1 MFLQRNSHVEFLLAA
16 AMPRGHLPASKM
28 YVDLL
33 TLYFIIIG
41 TLLASAGLTFWEHR
55 THPNRSGS
63 LRILAAGFA
72 TLALGCL
79 VALFRGKLPSPL
91 GSAVAN
97 LIVLSG
103 YLLIMN
109 GAASLSGRRYR
120 AASIGLLIVM
130 ALIWLVAGDQR
141 EDLVWKYVSAFPIAL
156 VSGMTAWELM
166 RCQPLKLL
174 TPLRIATAAASLHA
188 LVYAARAFILPWWVA
203 EHGPG
208 MHLAASTLTMY
219 EGVLYSIMLPMT
231 LLKLIREETHGELL
245 RESQTDYLTRLGNRR
260 WFFEQGARIIDS
272 GAGRG
277 PIAVLAFDL
286 DQFKAINDRHGHHAG
301 DQVLKFFADSARS
314 VLGADALLARLGGE
328 EFAALLSGPDARR
341 ATVLGAAVA
350 QHFAVTVV
358 GRDDSLGISA
368 TVSVGLAQFE
378 DRVPP
383 LADALAAADRAL
395 YQAKALGGN
404 RVELARAAASAV
416 SC

>member
-1 MFLQRNSHVEFLLAA
+1 
-16 AMPRGHLPASKM
+16 M

-55 THPNRSGS
+55 THPSRSGS

-72 TLALGCL
+72 TLAAGCT
-79 VALFRGKLPSPL
+79 VALFRAKLPSPL

-120 AASIGLLIVM
+120 AASFGLLIIM
-130 ALIWLVAGDQR
+130 ALIWLAAGDQR
-141 EDLVWKYVSAFPIAL
+141 EDLVWKYISAFPIAL
-156 VSGMTAWELM
+156 VSGVTSWELL
-166 RCQPLKLL
+166 RCQSLRSLA
-174 TPLRIATAAASLHA
+174 PLRIAAAAAGIHA
-188 LVYAARAFILPWWVA
+188 LVYAGRALLLPWWVA

-208 MHLAASTLTMY
+208 IHLAASTLTMY
-219 EGVLYSIMLPMT
+219 EGVLYSIVLPMT
-231 LLKLIREETHGELL
+231 LLKLIREETHGQLL

-260 WFFEQGARIIDS
+260 WFFEQGVRIIEG

-277 PIAVLAFDL
+277 PVAVLAFDL
-286 DQFKAINDRHGHHAG
+286 DQFKAINDRYGHQTG
-301 DQVLKFFADSARS
+301 DQVLKFFADSARC
-314 VLGADALLARLGGE
+314 VLGDDVLLARIGGE

-350 QHFAVTVV
+350 QRFAVTVS
-358 GRDDSLGISA
+358 GRDDSPCIPA

-378 DRVPP
+378 DKVPP

-404 RVELARAAASAV
+404 RVELAGAAASAV
-416 SC
+416 NC

>member
-1 MFLQRNSHVEFLLAA
+1 MRRRDTHAF
-16 AMPRGHLPASKM
+16 KM

-55 THPNRSGS
+55 THPSRSGS

-72 TLALGCL
+72 TLALGCS
-79 VALFRGKLPSPL
+79 VALFRAKLPGAF
-91 GSAVAN
+91 GSAIAN
-97 LIVLSG
+97 LIVLGG

-130 ALIWLVAGDQR
+130 ALIWLVAGDAGQ
-141 EDLVWKYVSAFPIAL
+141 DVVWKYVSAFPIAL
-156 VSGMTAWELM
+156 VSGMTAWELL
-166 RCQPLKLL
+166 RCPSLRSL
-174 TPLRIATAAASLHA
+174 TPLRIATAVASIHA
-188 LVYAARAFILPWWVA
+188 LVYTARAFILPWWVA
-203 EHGPG
+203 GHGPEI
-208 MHLAASTLTMY
+208 HLTASTLTMY
-219 EGVLYSIMLPMT
+219 EGVLYSIVLPMT
-231 LLKLIREETHGELL
+231 LLKLIREETHGRLL

-260 WFFEQGARIIDS
+260 WFFEQGTRIIEN

-277 PIAVLAFDL
+277 PVAVLAFDL
-286 DQFKAINDRHGHHAG
+286 DQFKAINDRHGHQAG
-301 DQVLKFFADSARS
+301 DQVLKFFADTARC
-314 VLGADALLARLGGE
+314 VLGEDVLLARIGGE

-350 QHFAVTVV
+350 QRFAVTVS
-358 GRDDSLGISA
+358 GRDDSLGIPA

-378 DRVPP
+378 DKVPP

-395 YQAKALGGN
+395 YRAKALGGN
-404 RVELARAAASAV
+404 RVELALAAAIPV

>member
-1 MFLQRNSHVEFLLAA
+1 
-16 AMPRGHLPASKM
+16 M

-55 THPNRSGS
+55 THPSRSGS

-72 TLALGCL
+72 TLALGCT
-79 VALFRGKLPSPL
+79 VALFRARLPGAF
-91 GSAVAN
+91 GSAIAN

-120 AASIGLLIVM
+120 AASIGLLIIM
-130 ALIWLVAGDQR
+130 ALIWLVAGDAGQ
-141 EDLVWKYVSAFPIAL
+141 DVVWKYVSAFPIAL
-156 VSGMTAWELM
+156 VSGMTAWELL
-166 RCQPLKLL
+166 RCHSLRSL
-174 TPLRIATAAASLHA
+174 TPLRIATAVASLHA
-188 LVYAARAFILPWWVA
+188 LVYIARAFILPWWVA

-208 MHLAASTLTMY
+208 IHLTASTLTMY
-219 EGVLYSIMLPMT
+219 EGVLYSIVLPMT
-231 LLKLIREETHGELL
+231 LLKLIREETHGQLL

-260 WFFEQGARIIDS
+260 WFFEQGTRIIEN
-272 GAGRG
+272 AGRG
-277 PIAVLAFDL
+277 PVAVLAFDL
-286 DQFKAINDRHGHHAG
+286 DQFKAINDRHGHQAG
-301 DQVLKFFADSARS
+301 DQVLKFFADTARC
-314 VLGADALLARLGGE
+314 VLGEGVLLARIGGE
-328 EFAALLSGPDARR
+328 EFAALLAGPDARR

-350 QHFAVTVV
+350 QHFAVTVSE
-358 GRDDSLGISA
+358 RDDSLGIPA

-378 DRVPP
+378 DKVPP

-404 RVELARAAASAV
+404 RVELALAAV
-416 SC
+416 DPVNC

>member
-1 MFLQRNSHVEFLLAA
+1 
-16 AMPRGHLPASKM
+16 M

-55 THPNRSGS
+55 THPSRSGS
-63 LRILAAGFA
+63 LCILAAGFA
-72 TLALGCL
+72 TLAAGCT
-79 VALFRGKLPSPL
+79 VVLFRTQLPSPL

-120 AASIGLLIVM
+120 GASFGLLIVM
-130 ALIWLVAGDQR
+130 ALIWLAAGDQR

-156 VSGMTAWELM
+156 VSGVTAWELL
-166 RCQPLKLL
+166 RCQSLRSL
-174 TPLRIATAAASLHA
+174 TPLRIAAAAAGIHA
-188 LVYAARAFILPWWVA
+188 LVYAGRAFILPWWVA

-208 MHLAASTLTMY
+208 IHLAASTLTMY
-219 EGVLYSIMLPMT
+219 EGVLYSIVLPMT
-231 LLKLIREETHGELL
+231 LLKLIREETHGQLL

-260 WFFEQGARIIDS
+260 WFFEQGARIIEG

-277 PIAVLAFDL
+277 PVAVLAFDL
-286 DQFKAINDRHGHHAG
+286 DQFKAINDRYGHQTG
-301 DQVLKFFADSARS
+301 DQVLKFFADSARC
-314 VLGADALLARLGGE
+314 VLGDDVLLARIGGE
-328 EFAALLSGPDARR
+328 EFAALLSGLDARR

-350 QHFAVTVV
+350 QRFAVTVS
-358 GRDDSLGISA
+358 GREDSLGIPA

-378 DRVPP
+378 DKVPP
-383 LADALAAADRAL
+383 LVDALAAADRAL

-404 RVELARAAASAV
+404 RVELAGAAASALN
-416 SC
+416 C

>member
-1 MFLQRNSHVEFLLAA
+1 MRRRDIQAF
-16 AMPRGHLPASKM
+16 KM

-72 TLALGCL
+72 TLAVGCT
-79 VALFRGKLPSPL
+79 VVLFRARLPSPL

-130 ALIWLVAGDQR
+130 ALIWLAAGAQR

-156 VSGMTAWELM
+156 VSGMTAWELL
-166 RCQPLKLL
+166 RCQSLRSL
-174 TPLRIATAAASLHA
+174 TPLRIATAAAGIHA

-208 MHLAASTLTMY
+208 IHLTASTLTMY
-219 EGVLYSIMLPMT
+219 EGVLYSIVLPMT
-231 LLKLIREETHGELL
+231 LLKLVREETHGQLL

-260 WFFEQGARIIDS
+260 WFFEQGARIIEG

-277 PIAVLAFDL
+277 PVAVLAFDL
-286 DQFKAINDRHGHHAG
+286 DQFKAINDRHGHQAG
-301 DQVLKFFADSARS
+301 DQVLKFFAESARC
-314 VLGADALLARLGGE
+314 VLGPDVLLARIGGE
-328 EFAALLSGPDARR
+328 EFAALLSGQDARR

-350 QHFAVTVV
+350 QHFASTVSR
-358 GRDDSLGISA
+358 RDDGAGIPA
-368 TVSVGLAQFE
+368 TVSVGLAQF
-378 DRVPP
+378 DDKVPP

-404 RVELARAAASAV
+404 RVELAFAAAGSLDG
-416 SC
+416 

>member
-1 MFLQRNSHVEFLLAA
+1 
-16 AMPRGHLPASKM
+16 M

-55 THPNRSGS
+55 THPSRSGS

-72 TLALGCL
+72 TLAVGCT
-79 VALFRGKLPSPL
+79 VALFRAKLPGAF

-120 AASIGLLIVM
+120 AASYGLLIVM
-130 ALIWLVAGDQR
+130 ALIWLAAGDEGQ
-141 EDLVWKYVSAFPIAL
+141 DVVWKYISAFPIAL
-156 VSGMTAWELM
+156 VSGMTAWELL
-166 RCQPLKLL
+166 RCQSLRSL
-174 TPLRIATAAASLHA
+174 TPLRIATAVASIHA
-188 LVYAARAFILPWWVA
+188 LVYTARAFILPWWVA

-208 MHLAASTLTMY
+208 VHLAASTLTMY
-219 EGVLYSIMLPMT
+219 EGVLYSIVLPMT
-231 LLKLIREETHGELL
+231 LLKLIREETHGQLL

-260 WFFEQGARIIDS
+260 WFFEQGARIIEG

-277 PIAVLAFDL
+277 PVAVLAFDL
-286 DQFKAINDRHGHHAG
+286 DQFKAINDRHGHQAG
-301 DQVLKFFADSARS
+301 DQVLKFFADAARC
-314 VLGADALLARLGGE
+314 VLGDGVLLARIGGE

-350 QHFAVTVV
+350 QHFAVTVS
-358 GRDDSLGISA
+358 GRDDSLGIPA

-378 DRVPP
+378 DKVPP

-395 YQAKALGGN
+395 YRAKALGGN
-404 RVELARAAASAV
+404 RVELASAAASPV

>member
-1 MFLQRNSHVEFLLAA
+1 
-16 AMPRGHLPASKM
+16 M

-55 THPNRSGS
+55 THPSRSGS

-72 TLALGCL
+72 TLAVGCT
-79 VALFRGKLPSPL
+79 VALFRARLPSPL

-109 GAASLSGRRYR
+109 GAASLSGRRHR
-120 AASIGLLIVM
+120 GASIGLLVVM
-130 ALIWLVAGDQR
+130 ALIWLAAGAQW
-141 EDLVWKYVSAFPIAL
+141 EDLVWKYISAFPIAL
-156 VSGMTAWELM
+156 VSGVTAWELL
-166 RCQPLKLL
+166 RCQSLRSL
-174 TPLRIATAAASLHA
+174 TPLRIATAAVTLHA

-203 EHGPG
+203 EHGPAI
-208 MHLAASTLTMY
+208 HLTASTLTMY
-219 EGVLYSIMLPMT
+219 EGVLYSIVLPMT
-231 LLKLIREETHGELL
+231 LLKLIREETHGQLL

-260 WFFEQGARIIDS
+260 WFFEQGARIIEG

-277 PIAVLAFDL
+277 PVAVLAFDL
-286 DQFKAINDRHGHHAG
+286 DQFKAINDRYGHQTG
-301 DQVLKFFADSARS
+301 DQVLKFFADSARC
-314 VLGADALLARLGGE
+314 VLGDDVLLARIGGE
-328 EFAALLSGPDARR
+328 EFAALLSGSDARR

-350 QHFAVTVV
+350 QRFAVTVS
-358 GRDDSLGISA
+358 GRDDSLGIPV

-378 DRVPP
+378 DKVPP
-383 LADALAAADRAL
+383 LVDALAAADRAL

-404 RVELARAAASAV
+404 RVELAGAAASAV
-416 SC
+416 NC

>member
-1 MFLQRNSHVEFLLAA
+1 
-16 AMPRGHLPASKM
+16 M

-55 THPNRSGS
+55 THPSRSGS

-72 TLALGCL
+72 TLAVGCT
-79 VALFRGKLPSPL
+79 VALFRARLPSPL

-120 AASIGLLIVM
+120 GASIGLLVVM
-130 ALIWLVAGDQR
+130 ALIWLGAGAR
-141 EDLVWKYVSAFPIAL
+141 WEDLVWKYISAFPIAL
-156 VSGMTAWELM
+156 VSGVTAWELL
-166 RCQPLKLL
+166 RCQSLRSL
-174 TPLRIATAAASLHA
+174 TPLRIATAAVTIHA

-203 EHGPG
+203 EHGPAI
-208 MHLAASTLTMY
+208 HLTASTLTMY
-219 EGVLYSIMLPMT
+219 EGVLYSIVLPMT
-231 LLKLIREETHGELL
+231 LLKLIREETHGQLL

-260 WFFEQGARIIDS
+260 WFFEQGARIIEG

-277 PIAVLAFDL
+277 PVAVLAFDL
-286 DQFKAINDRHGHHAG
+286 DQFKSINDRYGHQAG
-301 DQVLKFFADSARS
+301 DQVLKFFADSARC
-314 VLGADALLARLGGE
+314 VLGEDVLLARLGGE

-350 QHFAVTVV
+350 QRFAVTVS
-358 GRDDSLGISA
+358 GRDDSLGIPA

-378 DRVPP
+378 DKVPP
-383 LADALAAADRAL
+383 LVDALAAADRAL

-404 RVELARAAASAV
+404 RVELAGAAANALN
-416 SC
+416 C

>member
-1 MFLQRNSHVEFLLAA
+1 
-16 AMPRGHLPASKM
+16 M

-55 THPNRSGS
+55 THPSRSGS

-72 TLALGCL
+72 TLAVGCT
-79 VALFRGKLPSPL
+79 VALFRARLPSPL

-109 GAASLSGRRYR
+109 GAASLSGRRHR
-120 AASIGLLIVM
+120 GASIGLLVVM
-130 ALIWLVAGDQR
+130 ALIWLAAGAQW
-141 EDLVWKYVSAFPIAL
+141 EDLVWKYISAFPIAL
-156 VSGMTAWELM
+156 VSGVTAWELL
-166 RCQPLKLL
+166 RCQSLRSL
-174 TPLRIATAAASLHA
+174 TPLRIATAAVTLHA

-203 EHGPG
+203 EHGPAI
-208 MHLAASTLTMY
+208 HLTASTLTMY
-219 EGVLYSIMLPMT
+219 EGVLYSIVLPMT
-231 LLKLIREETHGELL
+231 LLKLIREETHGQLL

-260 WFFEQGARIIDS
+260 WFFEQGARIIEG

-277 PIAVLAFDL
+277 PVAVLAFDL
-286 DQFKAINDRHGHHAG
+286 DQFKAINDRYGHQTG
-301 DQVLKFFADSARS
+301 DQVLKFFADGARC
-314 VLGADALLARLGGE
+314 VLGDDVLLARIGGE
-328 EFAALLSGPDARR
+328 EFAALLAGPDARR

-350 QHFAVTVV
+350 QRFSVTVS
-358 GRDDSLGISA
+358 GRDDSLGIPA

-378 DRVPP
+378 DKVPP

-404 RVELARAAASAV
+404 RVELAGAAASAV
-416 SC
+416 NC

>member
-1 MFLQRNSHVEFLLAA
+1 MRRRATQAF
-16 AMPRGHLPASKM
+16 KM

-55 THPNRSGS
+55 THPSRSGS

-72 TLALGCL
+72 TLALGCT
-79 VALFRGKLPSPL
+79 VVLFRAKLPSPL

-120 AASIGLLIVM
+120 GVSIGLLIVM

-141 EDLVWKYVSAFPIAL
+141 EDMVWKYVSAFPIAL
-156 VSGMTAWELM
+156 VSAMTAWELL
-166 RCQPLKLL
+166 RCHSLRPLI
-174 TPLRIATAAASLHA
+174 PLRIAAAVASIHA
-188 LVYAARAFILPWWVA
+188 LVYAARAFLLPWWVA

-208 MHLAASTLTMY
+208 IHLTASTLTMY
-219 EGVLYSIMLPMT
+219 EGVLYSIVLPMT
-231 LLKLIREETHGELL
+231 LLKLIREETHGQLL

-260 WFFEQGARIIDS
+260 WFFEQGARLIEA

-286 DQFKAINDRHGHHAG
+286 DQFKAINDRHGHQAG
-301 DQVLKFFADSARS
+301 DQVLKFFAESARC
-314 VLGADALLARLGGE
+314 VLGADVLLARIGGE
-328 EFAALLSGPDARR
+328 EFAALLSGQEARR

-350 QHFAVTVV
+350 QHFAGTVSR
-358 GRDDSLGISA
+358 RDDGTGIPA
-368 TVSVGLAQFE
+368 TVSVGLAQF
-378 DRVPP
+378 DDKVPP

-404 RVELARAAASAV
+404 RVELALAV
-416 SC
+416 AGSVNC